1 MLRRVL
7 NASICFQATVFFR
20 ERGVPWNIISSL
32 CYEIPSFSANFKEEK
47 TNETCFEF
55 FYVFFVGELIFIG
68 NVVDLKLIF
77 D

>member
-1 MLRRVL
+1 MHHGVP
-7 NASICFQATVFFR
+7 NASICFPTTVFLR
-20 ERGVPWNIISSL
+20 ERGVPWNIISAL
-32 CYEIPSFSANFKEEK
+32 QYEIPSFPANFKERK